1 MEDPSISKA
10 LGSNFKIERMK
21 AGMLILKPLWLNSS
35 DVQNWFSYFDSFSVS
50 VPILGLDLGGM
61 STVISFSKMCSWFKF

>member
-21 AGMLILKPLWLNSS
+21 AGMLILKPLWLHSS

-61 STVISFSKMCSWFKF
+61 STVISFSKMHSWFKF